1 MRLEYYNH
9 YIIMDRDNITHRPI
23 EDVRNTVHS
32 INRNINAIKIDMINI
47 KSDLSIIKD
56 YIRQRENEKEKE
68 KEQVSEGWWW
78 K

>member
-1 MRLEYYNH
+1 
-9 YIIMDRDNITHRPI
+9 MDHHISPKPI
-23 EDVRNTVHS
+23 EDVKNTVHS
-32 INRNINAIKIDMINI
+32 INRNINAIKLDIISM